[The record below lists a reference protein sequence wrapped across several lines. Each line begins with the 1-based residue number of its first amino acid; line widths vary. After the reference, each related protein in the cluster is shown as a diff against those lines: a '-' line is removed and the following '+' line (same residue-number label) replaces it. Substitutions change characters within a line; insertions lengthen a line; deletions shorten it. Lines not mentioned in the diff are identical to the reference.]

1 MRPERKKKADKTS
14 VAISFAV
21 HAAVVGGITYWAA
34 KSGKL
39 DPVLK
44 WMDLVAAKKE
54 EKQKEEPKPP
64 EPTQPQQQQP
74 NVPPPPGGPAR
85 SATVSAA
92 PPGAPPAMGGTFF
105 TAPKRPPGQG
115 ITGGGVFGGT
125 GTNTASLAPTMAA
138 SKLAP
143 APALGPAIVAVA
155 AAPAPTKLPPPPSLS
170 FTARPTTIAQVFQ
183 ERQKAKSVTDA
194 IGSEQIARTAGG
206 DAGDIVSKVTG
217 TSVVEG
223 KFVVVRGLS
232 DRYNNTT
239 LNGAELPSADPY
251 RKAAQVDL
259 FSASQIDQIVT
270 TKTFT
275 PDQRGDFTGASVNI
289 ITKSFPEKRFMTLQA
304 GTSYNTQASLSDR
317 FLTYRG
323 GGLDWAAMDDGSR
336 QLPDALKNTPPAA
349 VGANSAQLIREFKST
364 QFGPTRGSSPLNQSY
379 AFSMGDTLNF
389 LDRPFGFMAGANYNR
404 SYSFFENGVNDRYDS
419 RLNPRTK
426 FKDSRSIEDTGWGAV
441 ANFAWAPFPGQ
452 ELAFNFLHNQ
462 SAEDMVRQQEGFD
475 FTTGNSADTITHVNT
490 LHYTER
496 QLHTFQFK
504 GRHALPWLAG
514 LGDAKL
520 DWLTALSNTSQEE
533 PDLRFFN
540 YYSADNGIGGLAY
553 YFDNSLPAP
562 NKPTRY
568 FRNLDEDNLNAKLDL
583 TLPLPWFA
591 GREAE
596 LKTGWFQS
604 SSQRAFTERTF
615 TYDGTAGWD
624 TVGDP
629 NVYLNNLAART
640 LSSPFGNQRY
650 NGTSDSSAVY
660 LMFDVPLTDRLR
672 FIGGARQESTDIRI
686 TNNGVPSKPLLAD
699 DTLPAFGLV
708 FSLTPQMNFRLNY
721 GKTIARPTFREIADY
736 ESYDPSGDEIFVGN
750 PDLQRTVVDNYDAR
764 WEWFPRPGEVLSIG
778 AFYKQLDKPIEKY
791 LRSLDG
797 GKISSV
803 NREKATVYGLEFEA
817 RKTLD
822 FIDPLL
828 DRWSLGGN
836 FSYIQS
842 EVPLTDVELFNKRSA
857 NPATPA
863 TRPLYDQSP
872 YIANLDLGYDN
883 PRGGTSASLTLNMIG
898 ERIYIALGKGP
909 DIYEQPPMT
918 MDFVMT
924 QKLRPGMKLKFTVK
938 NLTDPTFKRTYGAD
952 QGAPI
957 YSASRKG
964 RTIGLTLSMDL

>member
-1 MRPERKKKADKTS
+1 MRRERKKKADKTS
-14 VAISFAV
+14 AAISFAV
-21 HAAVVGGITYWAA
+21 HTALIGGVTYWAA

-64 EPTQPQQQQP
+64 EPTQTQPQP
-74 NVPPPPGGPAR
+74 NVPPPPGGAAR

-115 ITGGGVFGGT
+115 ITGGGVFGGI
-125 GTNTASLAPTMAA
+125 GTNAAPTAPTIAA
-138 SKLAP
+138 LKLAP
-143 APALGPAIVAVA
+143 APTPGPAIVA
-155 AAPAPTKLPPPPSLS
+155 AAPAPAKLPPPPPLS

-183 ERQKAKSVTDA
+183 ERQKAKTVTDA

-206 DAGDIVSKVTG
+206 DAGDIVSKVTAA
-217 TSVVEG
+217 SVVDG

-289 ITKSFPEKRFMTLQA
+289 ITKSFPEHRFMTLSV
-304 GTSYNTQASLSDR
+304 GSSYNTQASLSDR
-317 FLTYRG
+317 FLNYRG
-323 GGLDWAAMDDGSR
+323 GSLDWAAMDDGSR
-336 QLPDALKNTPPAA
+336 QLSDALKNTPPSSVA
-349 VGANSAQLIREFKST
+349 ANSAQLIREFKSS
-364 QFGPTRGSSPLNQSY
+364 QLGPTRGSSPLNQSY
-379 AFSMGDTLNF
+379 AFSFGDTLNF
-389 LDRPFGFMAGANYNR
+389 LGRPFGFMAGANYNR
-404 SYSFFENGVNDRYDS
+404 SYSFFEGGVNDRYDS

-426 FKDSRSIEDTGWGAV
+426 FKDSRSIEDTSWGAV

-452 ELAFNFLHNQ
+452 ELGFNFLHNQ

-475 FTTGNSADTITHVNT
+475 FTTGNSADTVTHANT

-514 LGDAKL
+514 LGDARL
-520 DWLTALSNTSQEE
+520 DWLTALSNTSQDE

-540 YYSADNGIGGLAY
+540 YYSADDGLGGRAY

-583 TLPLPWFA
+583 TLPLPWFG

-596 LKTGWFQS
+596 MKTGWFQS
-604 SSQRAFTERTF
+604 SSQRTFSERTF
-615 TYDGTAGWD
+615 SYDGTAGWD

-629 NVYLNNLAART
+629 NTYLNNLAART

-650 NGTSDSSAVY
+650 AGTSDSSAVY
-660 LMFDVPLTDRLR
+660 LMFDLPLTDRLR

-686 TNNGVPSKPLLAD
+686 TNNGVASKPLLAD

-708 FSLTPQMNFRLNY
+708 LSLTPQMNFRLNY
-721 GKTIARPTFREIADY
+721 GKTIARPTFREIANY

-828 DRWSLGGN
+828 DHWSLGGN

-857 NPATPA
+857 NPATPS

-883 PRGGTSASLTLNMIG
+883 PRSGTSASLTLNMTG

-909 DIYEQPPMT
+909 DIYELPPMT
-918 MDFVMT
+918 MDFVVT

-952 QGAPI
+952 AGAPI

-964 RTIGLTLSMDL
+964 RTIGLTLSANF